1 MVKCSECGFLASRN
15 VQTRQL
21 EETEPEIRSEG
32 ALSIARNTNK
42 PFDAYE
48 PPICFVQAPDFK
60 AIPYSLEFTLQRD
73 KERKKVYDEI
83 QRDRECEFF
92 TKWKQG
98 FTPKEH
104 REMMDRQFMME
115 MEEKRRKNDRKW
127 HWIELV
133 AIVIGTGFFTLLGV
147 WIATGH

>member
-1 MVKCSECGFLASRN
+1 MQS
-15 VQTRQL
+15 
-21 EETEPEIRSEG
+21 
-32 ALSIARNTNK
+32 
-42 PFDAYE
+42 
-48 PPICFVQAPDFK
+48 PDFK
-60 AIPYSLEFTLQRD
+60 AIPYSIDFTLQRD
-73 KERKKVYDEI
+73 EERKKVYDEI

-104 REMMDRQFMME
+104 REMMDRQFRME

-133 AIVIGTGFFTLLGV
+133 AIVLGTGLFTLLGA
-147 WIATGH
+147 WIATGY